1 MKAAVIIVK
10 RILAQTTGG
19 GAAAGSDGDCEVR
32 MRNGQLSALVFWIW
46 LYLVFRAAVL
56 PTSDRGSC
64 SIFINHVM
72 NVISVI
78 LFKRHFA
85 PKIRPQFP

>member
-19 GAAAGSDGDCEVR
+19 GAAAGSDGDGDGEVEAWP
-32 MRNGQLSALVFWIW
+32 SLVFWIW

-78 LFKRHFA
+78 LFKHHFA